1 MRNFLR
7 YDGPLGRFLNSVADM
22 VLLNLL
28 WLLCSLPV
36 VTIGASTVAL
46 YTVNLRYPE
55 DDSGL
60 AKLFFLAF
68 RNNWKQGMAAGL
80 LFLAAAASLILDF
93 KIVQGLSDG
102 WQVLKTILW
111 AAVFVCLMMYVYTF
125 PLLAR
130 YDQTL
135 GKTLRNALLLGL
147 SNLPATLLVML
158 LHALPV
164 VAVVLNP
171 EMFVSFALPFLTFL
185 GPGIL
190 SFLSAQV
197 MKRVYARYPA
207 GEKG

>member
-1 MRNFLR
+1 M
-7 YDGPLGRFLNSVADM
+7 
-22 VLLNLL
+22 
-28 WLLCSLPV
+28 PV

-80 LFLAAAASLILDF
+80 IFLAAAAALILDF
-93 KIVQGLSDG
+93 RIVQGLSDG
-102 WQVLKTILW
+102 WQVLKAILW
-111 AAVFVCLMMYVYTF
+111 VAVFVCLMVYVYTF

-147 SNLPATLLVML
+147 CNLPATLLVML

-185 GPGIL
+185 GPSIL

-197 MKRVYARYPA
+197 MKRVFARYPA

>member
-80 LFLAAAASLILDF
+80 IFLAAAAALILDF
-93 KIVQGLSDG
+93 KVVQGLPDG
-102 WQVLKTILW
+102 WQVLKAIR
-111 AAVFVCLMMYVYTF
+111 
-125 PLLAR
+125 LL
-130 YDQTL
+130 
-135 GKTLRNALLLGL
+135 
-147 SNLPATLLVML
+147 
-158 LHALPV
+158 
-164 VAVVLNP
+164 
-171 EMFVSFALPFLTFL
+171 
-185 GPGIL
+185 
-190 SFLSAQV
+190 
-197 MKRVYARYPA
+197 
-207 GEKG
+207 